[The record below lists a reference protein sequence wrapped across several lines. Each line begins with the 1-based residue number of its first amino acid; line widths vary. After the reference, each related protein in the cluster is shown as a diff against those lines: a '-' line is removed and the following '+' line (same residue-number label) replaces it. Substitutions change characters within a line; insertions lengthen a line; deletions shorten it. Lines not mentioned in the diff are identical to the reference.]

1 MAEGVFEMGTIRPP
15 AVAGQFYPGEAQRLK
30 ETVNNFIRDAKEISA
45 TRPKAIIVPHAGY
58 LYSGPV
64 AGTAYASFLKGT
76 PPIKKVILLGPAH
89 WAAVGGLAASSA
101 DAFATPLGNVS
112 LDKKALD
119 LVKKLPQFVV
129 YDGAHQREHC
139 LEVQLPFMQE
149 VIKNFTVVPLVV
161 GDATPGEVAEV
172 LDQLWNGSETVI
184 VVSSDLSHYQDYETA
199 TRIDKVTSAAIEA
212 LEQLGEGQACGRRA
226 INGLLLVARRRGM
239 TVKTVDLRNSGDT
252 AGPRNRVVGYGAY
265 LFFE

>member
-1 MAEGVFEMGTIRPP
+1 MGTIRPP
-15 AVAGQFYPGEAQRLK
+15 AVAGQFYPGEAKRLK
-30 ETVNNFIRDAKEISA
+30 ETVNIFIRDAKEISA
-45 TRPKAIIVPHAGY
+45 TRPKALIVPHAGY

-64 AGTAYASFLKGT
+64 AGTAYASLVKGT
-76 PPIKKVILLGPAH
+76 PAIERVILLGPAH

-112 LDKKALD
+112 LDKQALAH
-119 LVKKLPQFVV
+119 VKNLPQLVV

-149 VIKNFTVVPLVV
+149 VFKDFAVVPLVV
-161 GDATPGEVAEV
+161 GNATPEEVAEI
-172 LDQLWNGSETVI
+172 LDLLWDGPETVI
-184 VVSSDLSHYQDYETA
+184 VVSSDLSHYKDYETA
-199 TRIDKVTSAAIEA
+199 TRLDKATSAAIEA
-212 LEQLGEGQACGRRA
+212 LEPLTEGQACGGRA
-226 INGLLLVARRRGM
+226 INGLLLLARRRGL